1 MKKMILMLIAMVT
14 MASSAKAMTF
24 AQAQQEALFLSD
36 KMAYELN
43 LSVQQYEAVY
53 EINLDYMMALSVN
66 DDIFGFYWERRNE
79 DLSYVLSVYQYR
91 SYMAREYFYRPVYW
105 QNGFAFRIYTNY
117 TNRSHFY
124 YVRPSHYATYR
135 GDHNWHSNGNK
146 SYYQGRVYD
155 RDRTPNAYNGV
166 RTRTGVDRYSTGR
179 NVYNRGNATVNRN
192 RNTTVVPPN
201 NNQRRNW
208 HSNNN
213 SSNRPSRR

>member
-1 MKKMILMLIAMVT
+1 MAT

-24 AQAQQEALFLSD
+24 TQAQQEALFLSD

-53 EINLDYMMALSVN
+53 EINLDYMMALSMN
-66 DDIFGFYWERRNE
+66 DDIFGFQWERRNE

-91 SYMAREYFYRPVYW
+91 TYMSREYFYRPVYW

-117 TNRSHFY
+117 SNRSHFY
-124 YVRPSHYATYR
+124 YARPSQYATYR
-135 GDHNWHSNGNK
+135 GAHNWHNNGNK
-146 SYYQGRVYD
+146 SYYKGRVYD
-155 RDRTPNAYNGV
+155 RDRTPQAYSNV
-166 RTRTGVDRYSTGR
+166 QPRNSVNRNTTGR
-179 NVYNRGNATVNRN
+179 NSYNRGNAAVNRN
-192 RNTTVVPPN
+192 RNTTAAPQ